1 MPGNGF
7 EAFSG
12 RWTGAEGNALVWQ
25 ALPGTEA
32 LTVIFAHGGG
42 QSRRSWTRAA
52 RCVSAAGYAALVYD
66 QRGHGDSDWSEDG
79 HYSLD
84 IFRDDF
90 LHVLAQWGR
99 PAVVVGA
106 SLGGLVAMM
115 AAAEAPPLLRGVV
128 AIDTAPQLDTVE
140 IHRIVDLLAGDAA
153 GGFESPAAAAAHM
166 NRFSPERAVTAEAMA
181 ASLRLGA
188 DGRYHWP
195 WDVQVVTGERSSVA
209 IKHEA
214 RLHVLAAQVQV
225 PYLLIRAGNSKLV
238 SDAAVERLR
247 SCIPQLEVAWLSG
260 ADHLVGGADG
270 ERAMELVLPFLDRC
284 QQEQRNPCS

>member
-1 MPGNGF
+1 MPANGLD
-7 EAFSG
+7 AFSG

-32 LTVIFAHGGG
+32 LGVIFAHGGG
-42 QSRRSWTRAA
+42 QSRRSWTRAS
-52 RCVSAAGYAALVYD
+52 RRVSAAGFASLVYD
-66 QRGHGDSDWSEDG
+66 QRGHGDSDWSEEG
-79 HYSLD
+79 NYTLD
-84 IFRDDF
+84 IFRDD
-90 LHVLAQWGR
+90 LLRVLEQWGR

-106 SLGGLVAMM
+106 SLGGLIAMM
-115 AAAEAPPLLRGVV
+115 AAAESPPLLRGVV

-181 ASLRLGA
+181 ASLRLGT

-214 RLHVLAAQVQV
+214 RLHVLAAKVQV

-247 SCIPQLEVAWLSG
+247 ACIPQLEVAWLAG
-260 ADHLVGGADG
+260 ADHLVGGVEG
-270 ERAMELVLPFLDRC
+270 ERAMEWVLPFLARC
-284 QQEQRNPCS
+284 HQEQTNTCS

>member
-1 MPGNGF
+1 MPGNGL

-12 RWTGAEGNALVWQ
+12 RWTGAEDNSLVWQ
-25 ALPGTEA
+25 AFAGTAA

-42 QSRRSWTRAA
+42 QSRHSWTRAA
-52 RCVSAAGYAALVYD
+52 RCVSAAGFASLVYD

-79 HYSLD
+79 HYTLD
-84 IFRDDF
+84 VFRDD
-90 LHVLAQWGR
+90 LLRVLEQWGR

-115 AAAEAPPLLRGVV
+115 AAAEAPSLLRGVV

-140 IHRIVDLLAGDAA
+140 IHRIVELLAGDAA
-153 GGFESPAAAAAHM
+153 GGFASPAAAAAHM
-166 NRFSPERAVTAEAMA
+166 NRFSPARAVTAEAMA
-181 ASLRLGA
+181 TSLRLGA

-195 WDVQVVTGERSSVA
+195 WDIQVVTGERSSLA

-225 PYLLIRAGNSKLV
+225 PYLLVRAGNSKLV

-247 SCIPQLEVAWLSG
+247 SCIPQLEVAWLPD
-260 ADHLVGGADG
+260 ADHLVGGVEG
-270 ERAMELVLPFLDRC
+270 ERAMQSVLPFLDRC
-284 QQEQRNPCS
+284 QREQRNLCS

>member
-1 MPGNGF
+1 MPGNSL

-12 RWTGAEGNALVWQ
+12 SWTGAEGNALAWQ
-25 ALPGTEA
+25 ALPGSVE
-32 LTVIFAHGGG
+32 LTVVFAHGGG
-42 QSRRSWTRAA
+42 QSRRSWVRAA
-52 RCVSAAGYAALVYD
+52 RRVSVAGYAALLYD

-79 HYSLD
+79 HYTLD
-84 IFRDDF
+84 IFRDD
-90 LHVLAQWGR
+90 LLRVLEQWGR

-140 IHRIVDLLAGDAA
+140 IHRIVELLAGDVA

-195 WDVQVVTGERSSVA
+195 WDVQVVTGERSSLA

-225 PYLLIRAGNSKLV
+225 PYLLVRAGNSNLV

-247 SCIPQLEVAWLSG
+247 SCIPQLEVAWLAG
-260 ADHLVGGADG
+260 ADHLVGGAEG
-270 ERAMELVLPFLDRC
+270 ERAMELVLPFLARC
-284 QQEQRNPCS
+284 RQ

>member
-1 MPGNGF
+1 MPGNSL

-12 RWTGAEGNALVWQ
+12 SWTGAEGNALAWQ
-25 ALPGTEA
+25 ALPGSSA
-32 LTVIFAHGGG
+32 LSVVFAHGGG
-42 QSRRSWTRAA
+42 QSRRSWVRAA
-52 RCVSAAGYAALVYD
+52 RRVAAAGYAALVYD

-79 HYSLD
+79 HYTLD
-84 IFRDDF
+84 IFRDD
-90 LHVLAQWGR
+90 LLRVLEQWGR

-140 IHRIVDLLAGDAA
+140 IHRIVELLAGDVA

-195 WDVQVVTGERSSVA
+195 WDVQVVTGERSSLA

-214 RLHVLAAQVQV
+214 RLHVLATQVQV
-225 PYLLIRAGNSKLV
+225 PYLLVRAGNSNLV

-247 SCIPQLEVAWLSG
+247 SCIPQLEVAWLTG
-260 ADHLVGGADG
+260 ADHLVGGAEG
-270 ERAMELVLPFLDRC
+270 ERAMELVLPFLARC
-284 QQEQRNPCS
+284 LQ

>member
-1 MPGNGF
+1 MPGNGL

-12 RWTGAEGNALVWQ
+12 RWTGAEGNTLVWQ
-25 ALPGTEA
+25 AFPGTAA

-52 RCVSAAGYAALVYD
+52 RCVSAAGFASLVYD

-79 HYSLD
+79 HYTLD
-84 IFRDDF
+84 VFRDD
-90 LHVLAQWGR
+90 LLRVLEQWGR

-140 IHRIVDLLAGDAA
+140 IHRIVELLAGDAA
-153 GGFESPAAAAAHM
+153 GGFASPAAAAAHM

-181 ASLRLGA
+181 SSLRLGA

-214 RLHVLAAQVQV
+214 RLHVLAAKVQV

-238 SDAAVERLR
+238 SDAAIERLR
-247 SCIPQLEVAWLSG
+247 CCIPQLEVAWLPD
-260 ADHLVGGADG
+260 ADHLVGGVEG
-270 ERAMELVLPFLDRC
+270 ERAMQSVLPFLDRC
-284 QQEQRNPCS
+284 QQEQRNTCS